1 MWEIASYLL
10 IATGV
15 TLLTGSMVDGDDME
29 YSRLT
34 PEEEYVIVHGGTEN
48 PYTGKYVDIFED
60 GVYTCRR
67 CGSPLFRSE
76 AKFSAHCGWP
86 AFDLAIEGAVKT
98 RPDQDGV
105 RTEILCASCG
115 GHLGHLFTGEGYT
128 ETDTRYC
135 VNSISMDLIPLDR
148 TGASCHTG
156 VCRFPKS

>member
-29 YSRLT
+29 YRRLT

-60 GVYTCRR
+60 GVYNCRR

-148 TGASCHTG
+148 TGA
-156 VCRFPKS
+156 